1 MHAQYIQRDISW
13 LTFNH
18 RVLQEAQDMTVPLL
32 ERIKFLAIY
41 SSNLNEFYRVRVS
54 SLRNLAAAGKKTR
67 KELDFD
73 PEKVFLEV
81 RNMIAQQQLE
91 FGRIFDREIVPELRK
106 NNIYLLRRLELDGAQ
121 RAFIEN
127 YFHTKMSPFV
137 QPVVVVKQKI
147 RPFLNN
153 AALYLAVTLTEK
165 THEKQS
171 EKVSDKQND
180 FGGTKEQR
188 NEKEREKDKKNK
200 QKQIYAIVK
209 IPSDYL
215 SRFLVLPTKNDGQHC
230 VIMLDDVVRHCLP
243 IIFPGY
249 DIHNSYSIKLT
260 RDAELYID
268 NEYSG
273 DIIEKIST
281 SLAKR
286 NVGPAAR
293 FAYDREMPEK
303 ILLYLT
309 ECFGIEISDCFPA
322 GRYLNNFDFFGF
334 PDFGLSQ
341 LKDEELKPL
350 SHKVLEAA
358 PNMFDAIAQQDHLLH
373 FPYQSYDY
381 VIRFFEE
388 AADDPNVQTIRLTQ
402 YRVSDRSRIMEAL
415 IRASK
420 NGKEVM
426 VFVEV
431 KARFDE
437 ESNLRWA
444 NTLKDAGAKVL
455 FSHPGIKVHAKIAVV
470 TRREGDALKDYC
482 YLSTGNF
489 NEKTAKTYVDFGYLT
504 ANEQI
509 AQDAQQLFMYLQI
522 RRRDS
527 VQFKSLLIGQFNLF
541 PTITELINNEIAI
554 AKRGEDAYILLKLNS
569 IEDLD
574 IISLLYDASKAG
586 VKIDLIVRGICCIRT
601 GIKGLSENIKV
612 YSIIDRFLEHHRI
625 YYFGKGER
633 ARIYLA
639 SADWMTRNLHR
650 RIETAFPIIEPAVRI
665 IIDEL
670 LKIQLSDNLKTRY
683 LEPDLQNRYKN
694 TNAHEPIRAQ
704 VATYNYLKEV

>member
-1 MHAQYIQRDISW
+1 MNPQYIQRDISW
-13 LTFNH
+13 LAFNH
-18 RVLQEAQDMTVPLL
+18 RVLQEAQDMSVPLL

-54 SLRNLAAAGKKTR
+54 SLRNLAAASKKTR

-81 RNMIAQQQLE
+81 RKMIAEQQLE

-106 NNIYLLRRLELDGAQ
+106 NNIHLMRRLELDEQ
-121 RAFIEN
+121 QKAFVEA
-127 YFHTKMSPFV
+127 YFHSKMSPFV
-137 QPVVVVKQKI
+137 QPVLVVKQKI

-165 THEKQS
+165 TNEKATENKN
-171 EKVSDKQND
+171 EKDNK
-180 FGGTKEQR
+180 
-188 NEKEREKDKKNK
+188 NEKEDNKKEKKNK
-200 QKQIYAIVK
+200 QKAIYAIVK

-215 SRFLVLPTKNDGQHC
+215 SRFLVLPSKDETQNC
-230 VIMLDDVVRHCLP
+230 VIILDDVVRHCLP
-243 IIFPGY
+243 LIFPGY
-249 DIHNSYSIKLT
+249 DIHNSYAIKLT

-268 NEYSG
+268 NEYAG

-309 ECFGIEISDCFPA
+309 ECFGIELSDCFPA

-341 LKDEELKPL
+341 LKDDVLKPL
-350 SHKVLEAA
+350 PHKVLQAA
-358 PNMFDAIAQQDHLLH
+358 PNIFDAIAAQDHLLH

-381 VIRFFEE
+381 VVRFFEE
-388 AADDPNVQTIRLTQ
+388 AANDPNVQSIRLTQ

-415 IRASK
+415 IQASR

-426 VFVEV
+426 VFVEI

-455 FSHPGIKVHAKIAVV
+455 FSHPGIKVHAKIAVI
-470 TRREGDALKDYC
+470 TRREGDTTRDYC

-504 ANEQI
+504 ANKQI
-509 AQDAQQLFMYLQI
+509 TQDAQQLFMYLQI

-527 VQFKSLLIGQFNLF
+527 VRFQSLLVGQFNLY
-541 PTITELINNEIAI
+541 PTIIELLQNEITR
-554 AKRGEDAYILLKLNS
+554 AKKGLDAYILLKLNS
-569 IEDLD
+569 IEDLE
-574 IISLLYDASKAG
+574 IISMLYDASKAG
-586 VKIDLIVRGICCIRT
+586 VKIDLIVRGICCVRA
-601 GIKGLSENIKV
+601 GIKGLSENIKI

-625 YYFGKGER
+625 YYFGTGER

-650 RIETAFPIIEPAVRI
+650 RIETAFPIVEPSVRI
-665 IIDEL
+665 IIDAL
-670 LKIQLSDNLKTRY
+670 LKIQLDDNLKTRY
-683 LEPDLQNRYKN
+683 LEADLQNRYKT

-704 VATYNYLKEV
+704 TATYTYLKDI